1 MSVAF
6 IYLAT
11 RVPSM
16 LGNASPFDSWLQ
28 TLYFG
33 FSLPRPMA
41 RSISSLGL
49 VAGGAAAGSAA
60 RSAVASNDLV
70 PPPVSAARPAPQLSS
85 PRPRAAASRPG
96 AGPGA
101 EASSGPRV
109 PQERRRAMC

>member
-49 VAGGAAAGSAA
+49 VAGTQRECVHSDPGSRAH
-60 RSAVASNDLV
+60 R
-70 PPPVSAARPAPQLSS
+70 RPAT
-85 PRPRAAASRPG
+85 
-96 AGPGA
+96 GA
-101 EASSGPRV
+101 EHQAPSALAIALRTTETEVSRCG
-109 PQERRRAMC
+109 

>member
-16 LGNASPFDSWLQ
+16 LGNASPLDSWLQ

-49 VAGGAAAGSAA
+49 VAGGAAARSATTNRAASSTSGVGGATRSAA
-60 RSAVASNDLV
+60 E
-70 PPPVSAARPAPQLSS
+70 LSTPS
-85 PRPRAAASRPG
+85 G
-96 AGPGA
+96 GGEQAGR
-101 EASSGPRV
+101 GPRS
-109 PQERRRAMC
+109 RS

>member
-49 VAGGAAAGSAA
+49 VAGGG
-60 RSAVASNDLV
+60 R
-70 PPPVSAARPAPQLSS
+70 RG
-85 PRPRAAASRPG
+85 RAFGDYEPCC
-96 AGPGA
+96 
-101 EASSGPRV
+101 EFHF
-109 PQERRRAMC
+109 RRRRRDPLRS